1 MDVDATVVG
10 TGEEDSD
17 GLEVGTG
24 EEDSDGLEVGA
35 SRIKMISGTSLAST
49 PTKPSFT
56 SISVISPDVTESS
69 KRDSIV
75 EPSTPSEDV
84 TVYFT
89 VIITSPVTE
98 DVVNSIDVTITSDGS
113 APVMSATAIRRELSN
128 SALEASSCESPVIT

>member
-10 TGEEDSD
+10 TGEGDSD
-17 GLEVGTG
+17 GLEVG
-24 EEDSDGLEVGA
+24 DSVTK
-35 SRIKMISGTSLAST
+35 IISGASLAST

-69 KRDSIV
+69 KRDSIA
-75 EPSTPSEDV
+75 EPSIPSEDV
-84 TVYFT
+84 TVYIT

-113 APVMSATAIRRELSN
+113 APVMSATAIRTEISK
-128 SALEASSCESPVIT
+128 SALEASSFERPAIT

>member
-10 TGEEDSD
+10 AGEEDSD
-17 GLEVGTG
+17 GLEVG
-24 EEDSDGLEVGA
+24 DSGTK
-35 SRIKMISGTSLAST
+35 IITGTSLAST

-69 KRDSIV
+69 KLDSIV

-89 VIITSPVTE
+89 VIVTASVTE
-98 DVVNSIDVTITSDGS
+98 VEVLSTDVTTTSDGS
-113 APVMSATAIRRELSN
+113 APVISATASRRELSN
-128 SALEASSCESPVIT
+128 SALEASSWESPAIT